1 MALNFPASP
10 ALNNEYTLGTKTW
23 VWNGAAWAVKS
34 GNLLVVSPNNF
45 DSQSANTVLAAPN
58 GSAGV
63 PTFRALAAADIP
75 SLDANKITS
84 GTIDAGR
91 LPSYVDD
98 VLEAAN
104 LAAFPATGET
114 GKIYVALDT
123 NKTYRWSGSAYIYI
137 TSGAVDSVAGRTG
150 LVTLTSTDVDLANVE
165 NKSSATIRGEIT
177 SNNVTTALGFT
188 PYNAT
193 NPSGYTT
200 NTGTVTGVTG
210 TAPVVSSGGTA
221 PAISMAAASSGVDG
235 YMTGAYATKLD
246 GIASGAT
253 NVTNTNQL
261 TNGAGYTTNTGT
273 VTSVATGTGLSGGT
287 ITSTGTISL
296 ANTAVTAGSYTA
308 ANITV
313 DAQGRITAA
322 ANGTDNQ
329 PKLITVTS
337 GTTNLNLAEA
347 DNFHL
352 TLQADTAITVSNIA
366 NKIGASGT
374 IVLKQDATGGRT
386 FTKAAEMKT
395 PLGGAGIAQVTTA
408 NSLSVL
414 SYYVVDV
421 NTILINYIGNFA

>member
-1 MALNFPASP
+1 MTALNFPANP
-10 ALNNEYTLGTKTW
+10 TINDTYTASGKTW
-23 VWNGAAWAVKS
+23 KFDGVAWAYVPAET
-34 GNLLVVSPNNF
+34 VSSF
-45 DSQSANTVLAAPN
+45 NTRTGTVQL
-58 GSAGV
+58 
-63 PTFRALAAADIP
+63 
-75 SLDANKITS
+75 TS
-84 GTIDAGR
+84 G
-91 LPSYVDD
+91 D
-98 VLEAAN
+98 V
-104 LAAFPATGET
+104 
-114 GKIYVALDT
+114 
-123 NKTYRWSGSAYIYI
+123 
-137 TSGAVDSVAGRTG
+137 
-150 LVTLTSTDVDLANVE
+150 
-165 NKSSATIRGEIT
+165 SS
-177 SNNVTTALGFT
+177 ALGFT
-188 PYNAT
+188 PYNST
-193 NPSGYTT
+193 NPSGYT
-200 NTGTVTGVTG
+200 
-210 TAPVVSSGGTA
+210 
-221 PAISMAAASSGVDG
+221 I
-235 YMTGAYATKLD
+235 
-246 GIASGAT
+246 
-253 NVTNTNQL
+253 
-261 TNGAGYTTNTGT
+261 NTGT

-322 ANGTDNQ
+322 ANGTAGVDNQ

-347 DNFHL
+347 NNFHL

-421 NTILINYIGNFA
+421 NNVLINYIGNFA